1 MTFAIPD
8 SLSYH
13 QGLLKVTSPSLSARY
28 QHGYQARLLMSSTSS
43 GASMQA
49 GLSFSSAAI
58 GAINGSGMKRTLPTN
73 EVSPMRLH
81 MHLRKFSCWLFL
93 DLNLCAFW
101 CDEESWHN
109 STWQGGLPFQCD
121 NEGPPLLAMLKIWF
135 DLMRRAVSSLPHW
148 NLCFEVKGKIG
159 LLSLSRIV
167 GFR

>member
-49 GLSFSSAAI
+49 GLSSLSAAV
-58 GAINGSGMKRTLPTN
+58 GAINGSGMERTLLTN

-93 DLNLCAFW
+93 DLNLCAF
-101 CDEESWHN
+101 
-109 STWQGGLPFQCD
+109 
-121 NEGPPLLAMLKIWF
+121 
-135 DLMRRAVSSLPHW
+135 
-148 NLCFEVKGKIG
+148 
-159 LLSLSRIV
+159 
-167 GFR
+167 

>member
-1 MTFAIPD
+1 MVWVIIRVHWRP
-8 SLSYH
+8 LH
-13 QGLLKVTSPSLSARY
+13 LHCLLDINMVT
-28 QHGYQARLLMSSTSS
+28 RLDFLWVVLVVVPLCKL
-43 GASMQA
+43 GCHP
-49 GLSFSSAAI
+49 I

-73 EVSPMRLH
+73 EVSPMRLY

-101 CDEESWHN
+101 CDEKGWHN
-109 STWQGGLPFQCD
+109 STWQEGLPFQCD